1 MESKERYIFD
11 ALMILPNF
19 KTFEFKNQNETITL
33 IGSKR
38 GFLKSEETKITIR
51 KSQPNNNKI
60 ALVKAQ
66 VNENIVSEEFKK
78 EFLYAVL
85 REVKILSNEQFVQLI
100 ILLNNENGKIND
112 FSDFALHAF
121 QSQIND
127 TWPKLKDDIYLQVL
141 GDRNEELAFTA
152 IKGLDDE
159 EFQAFFHYGIKLK
172 AAIRN
177 CRNFKIE
184 KLVFFDK
191 PKNEYMAFTIEE
203 MEQMDLT

>member
-11 ALMILPNF
+11 ALMTLPNF

-33 IGSKR
+33 ISSKR
-38 GFLKSEETKITIR
+38 GFLKSEETKIVIK
-51 KSQPNNNKI
+51 KSLSNKKN

-66 VNENIVSEEFKK
+66 VNENTVSEELQK

-85 REVKILSNEQFVQLI
+85 REIKILNNEQFVQLI

-127 TWPKLKDDIYLQVL
+127 TWPKLKDDIYLQIL
-141 GDRNEELAFTA
+141 GDRNEELAFVVN
-152 IKGLDDE
+152 KGLDDE

-191 PKNEYMAFTIEE
+191 PKNEYTAFTIEE
-203 MEQMDLT
+203 MEQMDLI

>member
-11 ALMILPNF
+11 ALMTLPNF
-19 KTFEFKNQNETITL
+19 KTFEFKNQNEIITL

-38 GFLKSEETKITIR
+38 GFLKSEETKIAIR
-51 KSQPNNNKI
+51 KSQSNKKN
-60 ALVKAQ
+60 ALIKAQ
-66 VNENIVSEEFKK
+66 VNENIISEELQK

-85 REVKILSNEQFVQLI
+85 REVKILNNEQFVQLI

-112 FSDFALHAF
+112 FSDFALHTF

-141 GDRNEELAFTA
+141 GDRNEELTF
-152 IKGLDDE
+152 IVNKGLDDE
-159 EFQAFFHYGIKLK
+159 EFQAFFHFGIKLK

>member
-1 MESKERYIFD
+1 MESKDRYIFD
-11 ALMILPNF
+11 ALMTLPNF
-19 KTFEFKNQNETITL
+19 KSFEFKNQNETITL

-38 GFLKSEETKITIR
+38 GFLKSEETKIIIK
-51 KSQPNNNKI
+51 KSLSDKKK

-66 VNENIVSEEFKK
+66 VNENTVSEELQK
-78 EFLYAVL
+78 EFLYAGL
-85 REVKILSNEQFVQLI
+85 REVKILNNEQFIQLI

-127 TWPKLKDDIYLQVL
+127 TWPKLKDDIYLQIL
-141 GDRNEELAFTA
+141 GDRNEELAFVVN
-152 IKGLDDE
+152 KGLDDE

-191 PKNEYMAFTIEE
+191 PKNEYTAFTIEE

>member
-1 MESKERYIFD
+1 MESKERFIFD
-11 ALMILPNF
+11 ALMALPNF
-19 KTFEFKNQNETITL
+19 KTFEFRNQNETITL

-38 GFLKSEETKITIR
+38 SLLKSEETKITIR
-51 KSQPNNNKI
+51 KSHPNNNKN

-66 VNENIVSEEFKK
+66 VNENIVSEDLKK
-78 EFLYAVL
+78 EFLYAVI
-85 REVKILSNEQFVQLI
+85 REVKLLNSEQFVQLI

-141 GDRNEELAFTA
+141 GDRNEELAF
-152 IKGLDDE
+152 IVSKGLDDE
-159 EFQAFFHYGIKLK
+159 DFQAFFHYGIKLK

-191 PKNEYMAFTIEE
+191 PKNEIMTFTIEE
-203 MEQMDLT
+203 MEQMGLT

>member
-11 ALMILPNF
+11 ALMSLPNF
-19 KTFEFKNQNETITL
+19 KTFEFKNQNETI
-33 IGSKR
+33 IFVGSKR
-38 GFLKSEETKITIR
+38 NFLKTEETRVTISKPR
-51 KSQPNNNKI
+51 SNNKNSVV
-60 ALVKAQ
+60 VKAQ
-66 VNENIVSEEFKK
+66 VNDNTISEELQK

-85 REVKILSNEQFVQLI
+85 REAKILNNEQFVQLI
-100 ILLNNENGKIND
+100 VMLNNENGRIND

-121 QSQIND
+121 QTQIND
-127 TWPKLKDDIYLQVL
+127 TWPKLKDDIYLQIL
-141 GDRNEELAFTA
+141 GDRNEELAFVVN
-152 IKGLDDE
+152 KGLDDE

-191 PKNEYMAFTIEE
+191 PKNDYMAFTIEE

>member
-11 ALMILPNF
+11 ALITLPNF
-19 KTFEFKNQNETITL
+19 KSFDFKIQGEIITL
-33 IGSKR
+33 VGSKR
-38 GFLKSEETKITIR
+38 GFLKTEETKITIQ
-51 KSQPNNNKI
+51 KSHANKKN

-66 VNENIVSEEFKK
+66 VNENIVSEELQK
-78 EFLYAVL
+78 EFLYAIL
-85 REVKILSNEQFVQLI
+85 REVKILNNEQFVQLI

-121 QSQIND
+121 QTQIND
-127 TWPKLKDDIYLQVL
+127 TWPKLKDDIHLQVL
-141 GDRNEELAFTA
+141 GDRNEELAFVVN
-152 IKGLDDE
+152 KGLDDE

-172 AAIRN
+172 ATIRN

-191 PKNEYMAFTIEE
+191 PKNEFMAFTIEE

>member
-1 MESKERYIFD
+1 MESKERFIFD
-11 ALMILPNF
+11 ALMALPNF
-19 KTFEFKNQNETITL
+19 KTFEFRNQNETITL

-38 GFLKSEETKITIR
+38 SLLKSEETKITIR
-51 KSQPNNNKI
+51 KSHPNNNKN

-66 VNENIVSEEFKK
+66 VNENIVSEDLKK
-78 EFLYAVL
+78 EFLYAVI
-85 REVKILSNEQFVQLI
+85 REVKLLNSEQFVQLI

-121 QSQIND
+121 QSEIND

-141 GDRNEELAFTA
+141 GDRNEELAF
-152 IKGLDDE
+152 IVSKGLDDE
-159 EFQAFFHYGIKLK
+159 DFQAFFHYGIKLK

-191 PKNEYMAFTIEE
+191 PKNEIMTFTIEE
-203 MEQMDLT
+203 MEQMGLT

>member
-11 ALMILPNF
+11 ALMTLPNF
-19 KTFEFKNQNETITL
+19 KTFEFKNQNEIITL

-38 GFLKSEETKITIR
+38 GFLKSEETKIVVK
-51 KSQPNNNKI
+51 KSLSNKKN

-66 VNENIVSEEFKK
+66 VNENTVSEELQK

-85 REVKILSNEQFVQLI
+85 REVKILNNEQFVQLI

-112 FSDFALHAF
+112 FSDFALHTF

-127 TWPKLKDDIYLQVL
+127 TWPKLKDDIYLQIL
-141 GDRNEELAFTA
+141 GDRNEELAFVVN
-152 IKGLDDE
+152 KGLDDE

-191 PKNEYMAFTIEE
+191 PKNEYTAFTIEE

>member
-11 ALMILPNF
+11 ALMTLPNF

-33 IGSKR
+33 ISSKR
-38 GFLKSEETKITIR
+38 GFLKSEETKIVIK
-51 KSQPNNNKI
+51 KSLSNKKN

-66 VNENIVSEEFKK
+66 VNENTVSEELQK

-85 REVKILSNEQFVQLI
+85 REIKILNNEQFVQLI

-121 QSQIND
+121 QSKKND
-127 TWPKLKDDIYLQVL
+127 TWPKLKDDIYLQIL
-141 GDRNEELAFTA
+141 GDRNEELAFVVN
-152 IKGLDDE
+152 KGLDDE

-191 PKNEYMAFTIEE
+191 PKNEYTAFTIEE
-203 MEQMDLT
+203 MEQMDLI

>member
-11 ALMILPNF
+11 ALLTLPNF

-38 GFLKSEETKITIR
+38 GFLKSEETKIAIK
-51 KSQPNNNKI
+51 KSQSNKKN

-66 VNENIVSEEFKK
+66 VNENTVSEELQK

-85 REVKILSNEQFVQLI
+85 REVKILNNEQFVQLI
-100 ILLNNENGKIND
+100 IVLNNENGKIND
-112 FSDFALHAF
+112 FSDFALHVF

-141 GDRNEELAFTA
+141 GDRNEELAFVVN
-152 IKGLDDE
+152 KGLDDE

-191 PKNEYMAFTIEE
+191 PKNEYTAFTIEE

>member
-11 ALMILPNF
+11 ALMSLPNF
-19 KTFEFKNQNETITL
+19 KTFEFKNQNENI
-33 IGSKR
+33 IFVGSKR
-38 GFLKSEETKITIR
+38 NFLKTEETRVTISKPR
-51 KSQPNNNKI
+51 SNNKKSV
-60 ALVKAQ
+60 LVKAQ
-66 VNENIVSEEFKK
+66 VNDNIVSEELQK

-85 REVKILSNEQFVQLI
+85 REAKILNNEQFVQLI
-100 ILLNNENGKIND
+100 VMLNNENGRIND

-121 QSQIND
+121 QTQIND
-127 TWPKLKDDIYLQVL
+127 TWPKLKDDIYLQIL
-141 GDRNEELAFTA
+141 GDRNEELAFVVN
-152 IKGLDDE
+152 KGLDDE

>member
-11 ALMILPNF
+11 ALMSLPNF
-19 KTFEFKNQNETITL
+19 KTFEFKNQNETI
-33 IGSKR
+33 IFVGSKR
-38 GFLKSEETKITIR
+38 NFLKTEETRVTISKPR
-51 KSQPNNNKI
+51 SNNKKSV
-60 ALVKAQ
+60 LVKAQ
-66 VNENIVSEEFKK
+66 VNDNTISEELQK

-85 REVKILSNEQFVQLI
+85 REAKILNNEQFVQLI
-100 ILLNNENGKIND
+100 VMLNNENGRIND

-121 QSQIND
+121 QTQIND
-127 TWPKLKDDIYLQVL
+127 TWPKLKDDIYLQIL
-141 GDRNEELAFTA
+141 GDRNEELAFVVN
-152 IKGLDDE
+152 KGLDDE